1 MKLNSHWLKGLLVLQ
16 ILLAAIL
23 FWNNQQEN
31 KLPDQ
36 ALPADLSPD
45 QIDKIVI
52 SSQASSVTLQ
62 KQGEDWIL
70 PDWNRLPAKQAGV
83 NLALKKLE
91 ELKVEWPVT
100 TSSSSHDRFELSEDN
115 YRRRIQLQ
123 KGDSQ
128 LGEILLGTSPGFR
141 KVHLRLPGEDQV
153 YALELSTHEFSDR
166 VNDWLDK
173 TLLASKN
180 PRSIKS
186 SLFNL
191 TRKQD
196 QWQLQRPDGTALA
209 PDAVDQQKLNQF
221 VSALSNLSVTGV
233 AENSGST
240 GSEPALE
247 LLVEADTSHRY
258 QFYVIDDKYLVKRD
272 GLEAMFTLSKYAYDG
287 ISGVGLDDFLA
298 EVDDSNQQQEAETG

>member
-36 ALPADLSPD
+36 ALLADLSPD

-196 QWQLQRPDGTALA
+196 QWQLQRPDGTALE

-233 AENSGST
+233 AENSGSIFSSIWLT
-240 GSEPALE
+240 MSR
-247 LLVEADTSHRY
+247 TSSMVCFR
-258 QFYVIDDKYLVKRD
+258 
-272 GLEAMFTLSKYAYDG
+272 
-287 ISGVGLDDFLA
+287 
-298 EVDDSNQQQEAETG
+298 